1 MVTKLPSM
9 VDMALTKDE
18 QVEMMTPSLP
28 RYPYG
33 LCISLCEDELEKLGI
48 SKEDVESGDMIHFQA
63 LAKAT
68 SVTRCDTD
76 NGETCRAEFQI
87 MFMSAEDEDNEG
99 RMDTVSKLY
108 R

>member
-1 MVTKLPSM
+1 MKM
-9 VDMALTKDE
+9 QGMIDMALTAE
-18 QVEMMTPSLP
+18 ERVEIMSPSPP

-48 SKEDVESGDMIHFQA
+48 SKEEVESGDMIHFQA

-87 MFMSAEDEDNEG
+87 MFMSAEDEDDEG

>member
-1 MVTKLPSM
+1 MKLKGM
-9 VDMALTKDE
+9 VDMALTSE
-18 QVEMMTPSLP
+18 ERMEMMSPSLP

-48 SKEDVESGDMIHFQA
+48 SQEEIESGDMIHFQA

-76 NGETCRAEFQI
+76 DGETCRAEFQI
-87 MFMSAEDEDNEG
+87 MFLSAEDEDNEG